1 MIMQTGDDDRQSA
14 WDAYRLG
21 IRGCDYYGAHEDAW
35 RAGKQAKQQQHDEL
49 LALQAQADATTT
61 DTAKHWSWQQ
71 RVEALLRLGQ
81 DAREQAEVRT
91 SLGRPAG
98 WRLLRSLR

>member
-1 MIMQTGDDDRQSA
+1 
-14 WDAYRLG
+14 
-21 IRGCDYYGAHEDAW
+21 
-35 RAGKQAKQQQHDEL
+35 
-49 LALQAQADATTT
+49 LQAQADAATT

-71 RVEALLRLGQ
+71 RVEALLRRKLRLGQ